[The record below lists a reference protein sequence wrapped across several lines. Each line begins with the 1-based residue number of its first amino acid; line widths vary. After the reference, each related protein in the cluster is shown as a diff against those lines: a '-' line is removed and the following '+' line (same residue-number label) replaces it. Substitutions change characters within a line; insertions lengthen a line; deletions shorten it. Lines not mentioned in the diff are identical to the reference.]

1 MGGERGAPIGR
12 EAKMPTVMSRPDK
25 PCFTCGAFPRFRESS
40 YCEAHYRANMH
51 TRKKALREKR
61 KQEKAAKLEGSAAQ

>member
-1 MGGERGAPIGR
+1 MGDPR
-12 EAKMPTVMSRPDK
+12 MPTVMCRPDK

>member
-12 EAKMPTVMSRPDK
+12 EAKMSTVMSRPEK

>member
-12 EAKMPTVMSRPDK
+12 EAKMSTVMSRPDK

-40 YCEAHYRANMH
+40 YCEAHYR
-51 TRKKALREKR
+51 KKALREKR
-61 KQEKAAKLEGSAAQ
+61 KQAKLEGASTP